1 MKGVRKISKHSKKY
15 LQCFIFLLLF
25 FLTGCNPLSSFD
37 SNSVEA
43 EEHVAASGNGSGY
56 IIDSYDIKQPDKKA
70 KKVVKT
76 YDTDTTDV
84 THISIVSALT
94 DATESVLSNIA
105 DHVKLR
111 REKRE
116 EEKNNEA
123 ITANNL
129 GKYKKGKNLG
139 TFVLTAY
146 CPCRSC
152 SSGYG
157 KHTST
162 GAIAKANH
170 TIAADNRVLKAGTW
184 VIINNKLYRVEDVG
198 GAVKGKHVDIYFD
211 KHYQT
216 ESFGKR
222 YANVYLAVRK

>member
-25 FLTGCNPLSSFD
+25 FLTGCNPLNSFD

-116 EEKNNEA
+116 EEKKSRELEINKKYTEA
-123 ITANNL
+123 CADTAEEL
-129 GKYKKGKNLG
+129 HDKKVAQEVIEAVEQEEENIIKEAEESKSE
-139 TFVLTAY
+139 VLLDMD
-146 CPCRSC
+146 
-152 SSGYG
+152 
-157 KHTST
+157 K
-162 GAIAKANH
+162 
-170 TIAADNRVLKAGTW
+170 
-184 VIINNKLYRVEDVG
+184 ED
-198 GAVKGKHVDIYFD
+198 K
-211 KHYQT
+211 
-216 ESFGKR
+216 
-222 YANVYLAVRK
+222 

>member
-25 FLTGCNPLSSFD
+25 FLTGCNPLNSFD

-123 ITANNL
+123 ITA
-129 GKYKKGKNLG
+129 KNLG
-139 TFVLTAY
+139 TFRVTGY
-146 CPCRSC
+146 CPCRAC
-152 SSGYG
+152 SGRYG
-157 KHTST
+157 RHTST

-170 TIAADNRVLKAGTW
+170 TVAADNRVLKAGTW
-184 VIINNKLYRVEDVG
+184 IIINNKLYRVEDVG
-198 GAVKGKHVDIYFD
+198 GAVKGKKIDIFVNTHPETFTLGFD
-211 KHYQT
+211 
-216 ESFGKR
+216 

>member
-25 FLTGCNPLSSFD
+25 FLTGCNPLNSFD

-116 EEKNNEA
+116 ER
-123 ITANNL
+123 
-129 GKYKKGKNLG
+129 G
-139 TFVLTAY
+139 T
-146 CPCRSC
+146 
-152 SSGYG
+152 G
-157 KHTST
+157 
-162 GAIAKANH
+162 
-170 TIAADNRVLKAGTW
+170 
-184 VIINNKLYRVEDVG
+184 
-198 GAVKGKHVDIYFD
+198 
-211 KHYQT
+211 
-216 ESFGKR
+216 
-222 YANVYLAVRK
+222 

>member
-25 FLTGCNPLSSFD
+25 FLTGCNPLNSFD

-116 EEKNNEA
+116 EETQIVTKES
-123 ITANNL
+123 II
-129 GKYKKGKNLG
+129 K
-139 TFVLTAY
+139 
-146 CPCRSC
+146 
-152 SSGYG
+152 
-157 KHTST
+157 
-162 GAIAKANH
+162 
-170 TIAADNRVLKAGTW
+170 TIQCDALQEKSHVHRLICLKA
-184 VIINNKLYRVEDVG
+184 
-198 GAVKGKHVDIYFD
+198 
-211 KHYQT
+211 Q
-216 ESFGKR
+216 
-222 YANVYLAVRK
+222 

>member
-1 MKGVRKISKHSKKY
+1 MFYFSTPI
-15 LQCFIFLLLF
+15 L
-25 FLTGCNPLSSFD
+25 LTGCNPLNSFD

-111 REKRE
+111 REK
-116 EEKNNEA
+116 EK
-123 ITANNL
+123 
-129 GKYKKGKNLG
+129 KKR
-139 TFVLTAY
+139 TM
-146 CPCRSC
+146 
-152 SSGYG
+152 
-157 KHTST
+157 
-162 GAIAKANH
+162 
-170 TIAADNRVLKAGTW
+170 
-184 VIINNKLYRVEDVG
+184 KL
-198 GAVKGKHVDIYFD
+198 
-211 KHYQT
+211 
-216 ESFGKR
+216 
-222 YANVYLAVRK
+222 

>member
-25 FLTGCNPLSSFD
+25 FLTGCNPLNSFD

-116 EEKNNEA
+116 EENN
-123 ITANNL
+123 N
-129 GKYKKGKNLG
+129 
-139 TFVLTAY
+139 
-146 CPCRSC
+146 
-152 SSGYG
+152 
-157 KHTST
+157 
-162 GAIAKANH
+162 
-170 TIAADNRVLKAGTW
+170 
-184 VIINNKLYRVEDVG
+184 
-198 GAVKGKHVDIYFD
+198 
-211 KHYQT
+211 
-216 ESFGKR
+216 
-222 YANVYLAVRK
+222 